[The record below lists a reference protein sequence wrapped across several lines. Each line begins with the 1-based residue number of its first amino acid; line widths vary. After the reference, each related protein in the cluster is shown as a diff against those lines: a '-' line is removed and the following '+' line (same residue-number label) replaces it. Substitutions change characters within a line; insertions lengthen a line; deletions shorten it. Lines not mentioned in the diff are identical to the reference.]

1 MGFKEYVLKCLNQG
15 ETDINV
21 LVKQTR
27 IQFPSYRVSV
37 NYIRKI
43 RSEWRKAS
51 ALQKPPTSQT

>member
-1 MGFKEYVLKCLNQG
+1 MGFKEYVLKRLDQG

-43 RSEWRKAS
+43 RSEWRKVS
-51 ALQKPPTSQT
+51 ALQKPPT